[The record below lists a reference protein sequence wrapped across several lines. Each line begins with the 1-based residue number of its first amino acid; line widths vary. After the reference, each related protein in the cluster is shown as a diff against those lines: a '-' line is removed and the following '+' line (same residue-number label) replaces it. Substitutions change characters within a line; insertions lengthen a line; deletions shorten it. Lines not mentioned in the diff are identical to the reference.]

1 LFKNIRPGWK
11 GLKHSSLFGH
21 FGSNEKTKFF
31 IFAGQEFMNSIK
43 KYDSDVADQEANPDG
58 SLSVDD
64 VTKDI
69 FRDDGISQD
78 SRGGGDGMIAF
89 LLRR

>member
-1 LFKNIRPGWK
+1 LA
-11 GLKHSSLFGH
+11 SSAATG
-21 FGSNEKTKFF
+21 KKFF
-31 IFAGQEFMNSIK
+31 NFTGQEFMNSIK

-78 SRGGGDGMIAF
+78 SRGGGDDVKLF